1 MARPKPQEEGV
12 PLWIVSFGDMM
23 SLLLTFFILLFSMST
38 LEIPKIA
45 AAIEA
50 LNQGFGYHGDGQ
62 STNFEVVKK
71 RVEKMVKNQGDRRP
85 VTPRIIPP
93 ITADPGDK
101 IRIKFPNVIQDSTL
115 GFFIWFDYNSDEL
128 TEQAQLN
135 LLHVKEEFKGSNLVI
150 IIKGHAGASEKQS
163 YRSVFTL
170 AFTRAN
176 NVMTHLISLGLPA
189 ERLQI
194 SVVGSFDPIDRSV
207 LPFELEPRMANSVVQ
222 VVLTSEERRNV
233 PGMTGQN

>member
-45 AAIEA
+45 AAIES
-50 LNQGFGYHGDGQ
+50 LNAGFGFHGDGQ
-62 STNFEVVKK
+62 STNFEVVKRRIQQMMK
-71 RVEKMVKNQGDRRP
+71 KQGDRRP
-85 VTPRIIPP
+85 ITTQIKPP
-93 ITADPGDK
+93 ISAEPGES
-101 IRIKFPNVIQDSTL
+101 IRVKLPIVIQEATL
-115 GFFIWFDYNSDEL
+115 GFFIWFEFNSDEL
-128 TEQAQLN
+128 TEQAKLN
-135 LLHVKEEFKGSNLVI
+135 LSHVKNEFIGSSYVI
-150 IIKGHAGASEKQS
+150 IIKGHAGASENQS

-176 NVMTHLISLGLPA
+176 NVRNYLITLGLPE
-189 ERLQI
+189 ERLHVN
-194 SVVGSFDPIDRSV
+194 VVGSFDPIDRSV

-222 VVLTSEERRNV
+222 IVPTKEERRNV
-233 PGMTGQN
+233 PGMTGQ